1 MVDPRSSVK
10 PPLLLR
16 DLRVGRTFRTL
27 EFSVTPE
34 LVDAFCNAV
43 GDENPL
49 FRSVEAAR
57 SAGYPTCV
65 APPGLAG
72 IFGRQA
78 YLGDYSM
85 PAGGVL
91 AGQTIEFHSPGFV
104 GDQFRVDARVVDL
117 LEKKGR
123 PRVTIESTARRAAG
137 EIVAV
142 VRIVAMWPSD
152 PPSD

>member
-1 MVDPRSSVK
+1 MK

-16 DLRVGRTFRTL
+16 DLHVGRTFRTL
-27 EFSVTPE
+27 PFLVTPE
-34 LVDAFCNAV
+34 LVDAFCKAV

-49 FRSVEAAR
+49 FRNAEAAKA
-57 SAGYPTCV
+57 AGYPRCV

-85 PAGGVL
+85 PGGGVL

-104 GDQFRVDARVVDL
+104 GDQYLVNSTVVDL
-117 LEKKGR
+117 VEKNGK
-123 PRVTIESTARRAAG
+123 PRVTFESVARRAEG
-137 EIVAV
+137 KIVAV
-142 VRIVAMWPSD
+142 VRVVAMWPAD
-152 PPSD
+152 PVAA